1 MVRQGGGSPEGGGV
15 SEQDERVGRLA
26 AEERLRRVRAAVSGY
41 PARTWSQDIHAW
53 QVATFGETSTPLAAF
68 TRAWEEWDE
77 LEQSLNLDTI
87 SDRAHCAEEC
97 ADVAIVLCRVASALG
112 FDLADAIEKKMA
124 KNRARTWLTP
134 GDGTGQHIE
143 GGT

>member
-1 MVRQGGGSPEGGGV
+1 M

-26 AEERLRRVRAAVSGY
+26 AEERLRRVRAAVSGW

-53 QVATFGETSTPLAAF
+53 QVDTFGATTTPERAFERAAQ
-68 TRAWEEWDE
+68 EWDE
-77 LEQSLNLDTI
+77 LLLALHDGPPEDI
-87 SDRAHCAEEC
+87 AEEC

-124 KNRARTWLTP
+124 KNRARKWPAP
-134 GDGTGQHIE
+134 GQGPSQHIE
-143 GGT
+143 EP